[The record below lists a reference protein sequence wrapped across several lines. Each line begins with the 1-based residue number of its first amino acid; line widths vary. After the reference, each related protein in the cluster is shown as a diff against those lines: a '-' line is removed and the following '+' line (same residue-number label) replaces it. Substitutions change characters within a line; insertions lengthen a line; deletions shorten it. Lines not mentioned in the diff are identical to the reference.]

1 VTGDCFVDT
10 PITFKV
16 AWAGMKDKWPAAYRF
31 LKSFTFSAD
40 DQIPLIH
47 KIDAEGKDL
56 EAVVKEWVD
65 QNEAKWKPQMDAALA
80 GS

>member
-1 VTGDCFVDT
+1 
-10 PITFKV
+10 
-16 AWAGMKDKWPAAYRF
+16 MKDKWPAAYKF

-56 EAVVKEWVD
+56 ETVVKEWVD
-65 QNEAKWKPQMDAALA
+65 QKRSQMEAADGCGLGRQLIETDVREA
-80 GS
+80 GSPQGPAS